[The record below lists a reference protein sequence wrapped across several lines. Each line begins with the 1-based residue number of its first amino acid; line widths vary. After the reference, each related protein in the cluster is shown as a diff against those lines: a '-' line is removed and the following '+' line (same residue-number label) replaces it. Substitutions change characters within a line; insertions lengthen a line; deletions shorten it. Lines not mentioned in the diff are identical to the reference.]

1 MPENHF
7 EESKKKEGNTSLQD
21 FMTILYRKF
30 CENTFLKK

>member
-21 FMTILYRKF
+21 FMILYRKF